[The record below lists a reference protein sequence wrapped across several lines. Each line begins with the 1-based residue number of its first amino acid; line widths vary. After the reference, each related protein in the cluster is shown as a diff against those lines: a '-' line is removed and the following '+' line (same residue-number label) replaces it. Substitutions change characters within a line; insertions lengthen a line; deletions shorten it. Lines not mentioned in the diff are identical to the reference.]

1 MPRLRIDLR
10 EGFAGDTVEIAL
22 DGRVVYTRAGVR
34 TDPAV
39 GLADVVEINVA
50 LATATIEVR
59 LAERGLAGR
68 LRTRLVAGT
77 NHVAVAVAGDRVAIH
92 RLDEA
97 PPYL

>member
-22 DGRVVYTRAGVR
+22 DGRILYTRVDVR
-34 TDPAV
+34 TDHAL
-39 GLADVVEINVA
+39 GLADVVESDVA
-50 LATATIEVR
+50 MATATIEVR
-59 LAERGLAGR
+59 LVERRVAGR
-68 LRTRLVAGT
+68 LRTKLVAGA